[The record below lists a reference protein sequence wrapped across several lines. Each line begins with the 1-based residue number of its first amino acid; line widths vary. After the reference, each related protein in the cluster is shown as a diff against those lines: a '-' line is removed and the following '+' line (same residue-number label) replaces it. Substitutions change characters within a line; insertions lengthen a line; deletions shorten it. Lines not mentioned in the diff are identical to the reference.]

1 MHIHIVSIFPDIFMS
16 FLGTS
21 LIAKAQEKQLLTVS
35 VINPRD
41 FCQDTQKQIDDTI
54 YGGGAGMLI
63 KAEPIIDTVESIIK
77 KLDFVSSPEWQAIN
91 RAIVFP
97 SPSKETFVQKHAH
110 VLAKYDHLIFV
121 CGRYEGIDYRR
132 EQYFQDR
139 YPTQFFKLSLGQFI
153 TLGGETPTMVML
165 EAITRLIPGVIK
177 ESSSREEES
186 YSIKHGG
193 NNIEAPN
200 YSKPETIYGYSVPDV
215 LLSGDQKKI
224 EEWRKRNM
232 T

>member
-1 MHIHIVSIFPDIFMS
+1 MHIHIVSIFPDIFQS

-21 LIAKAQEKQLLTVS
+21 LIAKAQEKQLLTFS

-41 FCQDTQKQIDDTI
+41 FCQDKHQQIDDSL

-63 KAEPIIDTVESIIK
+63 KAQPIIDTTESIIK
-77 KLDFVSSPEWQAIN
+77 NITSEN
-91 RAIVFP
+91 RAIIFP
-97 SPSKETFVQKHAH
+97 APSKEIFVQKHAH
-110 VLAKYDHLIFV
+110 VLAKYDYLIFV

-132 EQYFQDR
+132 EQYFQDK
-139 YPTQFFKLSLGQFI
+139 YPGKFFKLSLGQFI
-153 TLGGETPTMVML
+153 TLGGEVPTMVML

-177 ESSSREEES
+177 ESRSREQES

-200 YSKPETIYGYSVPDV
+200 YTKPEIVYGYRVPKI
-215 LLSGDQKKI
+215 LLS
-224 EEWRKRNM
+224 
-232 T
+232 

>member
-1 MHIHIVSIFPDIFMS
+1 MHIHIVSLFPDIFTS
-16 FLGTS
+16 FLQTS
-21 LIAKAQEKQLLTVS
+21 LIAKAQEKDVLHFSL
-35 VINPRD
+35 INPRD
-41 FCQDTQKQIDDTI
+41 FCADKHQQVDDTV

-63 KAEPIIDTVESIIK
+63 KAEPIIDAVNSVIDTAKNTS
-77 KLDFVSSPEWQAIN
+77 

-97 SPSKETFVQKHAH
+97 SPSKMVFAQKHAH

-132 EQYFQDR
+132 EQYFQDK
-139 YPTQFFKLSLGQFI
+139 YPEQFFKLSLGQFI

-165 EAITRLIPGVIK
+165 ESITRLIPGVIK
-177 ESSSREEES
+177 ESGSREEES

-193 NNIEAPN
+193 ANIEAPN
-200 YSKPETIYGYSVPDV
+200 YTKPETVHGYSVPEV

-224 EEWRKRNM
+224 GEWKKENNLL
-232 T
+232 